1 MPVPTALNIHKWY
14 HLLHDFDDKI
24 VVEFLTDGWL
34 INYQSLQLPP
44 PIQHNH
50 PSALAFMDHVHTYI
64 KAELCFNAIPGHF
77 LKNPLQQHLIC
88 SPLQTIL
95 KCGSIKCHMVMD
107 LSYPPSFSVKSG
119 IPLSIYL
126 DSPCQFY
133 LPWID
138 RLCEFNLT

>member
-119 IPLSIYL
+119 ISLSIYL
-126 DSPCQFY
+126 DSPFQFY
-133 LPWID
+133 LP
-138 RLCEFNLT
+138 